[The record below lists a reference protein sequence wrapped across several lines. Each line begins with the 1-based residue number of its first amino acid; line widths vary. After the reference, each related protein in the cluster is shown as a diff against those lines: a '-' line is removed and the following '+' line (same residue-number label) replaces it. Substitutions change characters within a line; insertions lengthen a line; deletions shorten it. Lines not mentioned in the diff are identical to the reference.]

1 MGTTALVQQ
10 LDTANAQLQA
20 DQAAGNDT
28 TADLATIQSLTQQ
41 LAAANTPA
49 AAGAPGVSDY
59 LADLVPTSSDV
70 TGFVSGLTADVGTG
84 VHNLLGG
91 LSSTVM
97 LIGVLLIGF
106 VAVAGYSGAFSFK
119 KVA

>member
-1 MGTTALVQQ
+1 MQQ
-10 LDTANAQLQA
+10 LDAANAQLQA
-20 DQAAGNDT
+20 DQAAGADT
-28 TADLATIQSLTQQ
+28 TADQATIATLTAQ

-49 AAGAPGVSDY
+49 AAGAPGVSAY

-70 TGFVSGLTADVGTG
+70 SGFVSGVTADVGTG
-84 VHNLLGG
+84 VQHLLGG
-91 LSSTVM
+91 LSSTLV